1 MSDTAAV
8 VPELLTEREVERLTK
23 VSAAALKQ
31 ARHRGTGLPYT
42 RIGRRIRYRS
52 DDVLAY
58 LSANTVV
65 PEGN

>member
-1 MSDTAAV
+1 MDATTTV

-42 RIGRRIRYRS
+42 RIGRRIRYRA
-52 DDVLAY
+52 DDIAAY
-58 LSANTVV
+58 IDANSVV
-65 PEGN
+65 PQNN